1 MEQEVFWQCSEK
13 KKVCIQSLVEQMAI
27 QIGDFSRMK
36 ILEGE
41 VNILLDKEG
50 KMWRQRSK
58 VLWLKDVYKSLL
70 LVILAVLL
78 CAMI

>member
-1 MEQEVFWQCSEK
+1 MFEK

-50 KMWRQRSK
+50 KMWRQRSM

>member
-1 MEQEVFWQCSEK
+1 MFEK

-58 VLWLKDVYKSLL
+58 VLWLKDV
-70 LVILAVLL
+70 
-78 CAMI
+78 